1 MPLINLSALHEQL
14 TINELW
20 TTDCNLV
27 CSLEQEN
34 QMIARALFM
43 FSIHSPDN
51 VLMVLVS
58 SLVPRPPPFFVLRFA
73 FSIIHGSGRA

>member
-1 MPLINLSALHEQL
+1 MPLISLITLHEQL
-14 TINELW
+14 TINELR

-43 FSIHSPDN
+43 LSIHSPDN

-58 SLVPRPPPFFVLRFA
+58 I
-73 FSIIHGSGRA
+73 IIHKQNP